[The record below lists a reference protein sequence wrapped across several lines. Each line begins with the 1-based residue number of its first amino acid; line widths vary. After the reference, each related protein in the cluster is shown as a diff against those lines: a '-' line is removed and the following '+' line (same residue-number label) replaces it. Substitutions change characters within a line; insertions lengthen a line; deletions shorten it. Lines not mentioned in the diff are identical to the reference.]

1 MMFYRK
7 DLESLEH
14 SPGYTV
20 REEDVYLRLEYRI
33 KRQGLSGIK
42 RGERSVDEV
51 CRLVEMHCPKA
62 IKVMEQMFIGLPFL
76 SWAELE
82 KRVRS
87 AFAGHDVKARNLLAF
102 IQDYRNGRADKY
114 ARDDVNRCLREL
126 RKAGISPLY
135 SDVLDG
141 DALVPICNTR
151 KL

>member
-1 MMFYRK
+1 MTFYRK
-7 DLESLEH
+7 DLESPEH

-42 RGERSVDEV
+42 RSERSVDEV

-87 AFAGHDVKARNLLAF
+87 AFAGHVKARNLLAF